1 MENKIRELCK
11 EKNVTPYRVAKD
23 LGWKHVHQIYEYI
36 SGRTT
41 PTTERSIAIAK
52 YFDKE
57 VSDIWTSKE
66 S

>member
-23 LGWKHVHQIYEYI
+23 LGWHVNQIYNYM
-36 SGRTT
+36 SGRTV

-52 YFDKE
+52 YFNKTVEDVWQK
-57 VSDIWTSKE
+57 
-66 S
+66 